1 MGVKLTRRGLWKVLL
16 AITNRREG
24 NIGNEVGTP
33 RERRQ
38 LAQTKPDQN
47 PWASMNAEPHLI
59 ILLSLSLPQQHCTI
73 KRKRFQKCVKQRG
86 KCAQL
91 VCCWERTGLNQG
103 KRWMMRLLE
112 GQQWPRTPI
121 VTSVS
126 EPKRF
131 TRLSLRDK
139 WKAEINRDGIGEVWN
154 GWSLQKVGRLDLWS
168 MEQRRCRDDS
178 WPRPRKPELLFLWFS
193 AGQNYRVQTS
203 SSDVVELNTSPD
215 SS

>member
-47 PWASMNAEPHLI
+47 PWASTNAEPHLI

-86 KCAQL
+86 KCAQR

-103 KRWMMRLLE
+103 KRWMRRLLE

-131 TRLSLRDK
+131 SPLETNERQRLTAMVSVRFERVD
-139 WKAEINRDGIGEVWN
+139 
-154 GWSLQKVGRLDLWS
+154 SF
-168 MEQRRCRDDS
+168 RR
-178 WPRPRKPELLFLWFS
+178 S
-193 AGQNYRVQTS
+193 AGWTS
-203 SSDVVELNTSPD
+203 DRWSSGDAEMTRGHGLASPSCCFFD
-215 SS
+215 SVLGRITESRHPAATWSS